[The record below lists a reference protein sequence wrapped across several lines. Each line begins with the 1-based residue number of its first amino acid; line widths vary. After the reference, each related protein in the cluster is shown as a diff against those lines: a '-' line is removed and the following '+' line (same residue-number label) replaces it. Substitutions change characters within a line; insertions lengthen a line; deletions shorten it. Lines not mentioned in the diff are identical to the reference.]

1 MEMVVKLSAIAIL
14 CTISSLVLR
23 QYKSE
28 YSYFI
33 ELAGII
39 LIVVFAV
46 DFAKSAISELKS
58 ILDFSDIGAQTI
70 EILVKALGIAA
81 LTGISSDI
89 CKDNSNQALAGTLEF
104 FGKAAV
110 VALCIPLIKAVAA
123 LALGLIN
130 S

>member
-39 LIVVFAV
+39 LIVIFAV
-46 DFAKSAISELKS
+46 NFAKSAMSELKS

-70 EILVKALGIAA
+70 EILVKALGIAV

-110 VALCIPLIKAVAA
+110 VALCIPLIKSVAA
-123 LALGLIN
+123 LAAGLIN